1 MSEVETTPTLDFV
14 NALQGGDYNSAQELF
29 NGILGGKMQ
38 DTLDAEKVAVAD
50 TIFNGVEPVDMEM
63 SDEEVDDFLGSEV
76 SEEED
81 SSEIA

>member
-1 MSEVETTPTLDFV
+1 MSEVETTPTLDFIS
-14 NALQGGDYNSAQELF
+14 ALQGGDYNSAQELF

-50 TIFNGVEPVDMEM
+50 SIFNGVEPVDMEM
-63 SDEEVDDFLGSEV
+63 TDEEVDDVLGSEV